1 MQNLHSIGTFCLSCN
16 FVVEFESLGL
26 KRFNSCNIF
35 TLDVALR
42 HVKYNLHL
50 QVITQILTPEE
61 FWQQHAGSAKSK
73 AKQAGARQEV
83 GVSGA
88 FLSEIKPQ
96 VTSQDF

>member
-1 MQNLHSIGTFCLSCN
+1 MTLS
-16 FVVEFESLGL
+16 FEFESPELERL
-26 KRFNSCNIF
+26 K
-35 TLDVALR
+35 TVLYVALR